1 MLFSHLFLGQNGF
14 SLASV
19 WIKASAGCRTALAL
33 IPTLAREN
41 PLWPRKKCE
50 NAPYL
55 HMYLKYIGKVKYIY
69 STLKGG
75 IVSDQLEITLSVHS
89 ERTR

>member
-1 MLFSHLFLGQNGF
+1 MKS
-14 SLASV
+14 
-19 WIKASAGCRTALAL
+19 T
-33 IPTLAREN
+33 
-41 PLWPRKKCE
+41 
-50 NAPYL
+50 YL

-75 IVSDQLEITLSVHS
+75 IVSDQLEITSSVHS